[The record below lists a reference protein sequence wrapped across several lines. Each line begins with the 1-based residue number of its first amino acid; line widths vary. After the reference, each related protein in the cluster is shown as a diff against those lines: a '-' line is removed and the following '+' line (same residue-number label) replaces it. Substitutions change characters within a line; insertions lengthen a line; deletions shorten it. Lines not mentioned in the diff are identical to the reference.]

1 MPKKQAAEPLQEGP
15 VAAGDT
21 NEDNA
26 DAATSAEQSGQ
37 TLDMPFDKLV
47 RIYRRIGASIAEV
60 QAQYDAQ
67 LESLKAEQDVFK
79 AAIRE
84 HMKLQNATSINT
96 PFGTAIMS
104 VKTRYSTTD
113 WDSFKTF
120 VKENDALDLF
130 EKRIAQANM
139 AAFLK
144 ENPEKVP
151 AGLNADASY
160 DISVRKPKVS
170 TPTK

>member
-1 MPKKQAAEPLQEGP
+1 MPKKQAAKPLQEDP
-15 VAAGDT
+15 VAAGDAT
-21 NEDNA
+21 ED
-26 DAATSAEQSGQ
+26 TPTVEEQPGQ
-37 TLDMPFDKLV
+37 TLDMPFDKMV

-60 QAQYDAQ
+60 QAQYDAK
-67 LESLKAEQDVFK
+67 LEELKAEQEVFK
-79 AAIRE
+79 SAIRE
-84 HMKLQNATSINT
+84 HMKAQNATSINT

-113 WDSFKTF
+113 WDSFKNF
-120 VKENDALDLF
+120 VRENDALDLF

-151 AGLNADASY
+151 AGLNSDASY